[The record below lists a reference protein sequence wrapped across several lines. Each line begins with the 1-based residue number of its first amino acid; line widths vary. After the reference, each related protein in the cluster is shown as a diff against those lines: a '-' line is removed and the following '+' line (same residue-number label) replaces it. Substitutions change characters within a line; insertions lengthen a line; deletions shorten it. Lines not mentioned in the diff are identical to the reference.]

1 MPYDTFAATAL
12 GGFTIGSIVRRP
24 AMVMPKLMSKLMSQT
39 NADSFNML
47 PILSLLETRVLGVLI
62 EKQQTVP
69 DSYPLTL
76 NALVAGCNQKTS
88 RDPVIEATDDEVQAA
103 DDHLKTLSLATESSG
118 GRVMRYAHNG
128 ERGLRLPSQAIALL
142 ATLMLRGPQTVG
154 ELRINADRLHK
165 FADISAVEGFLL
177 ELTETKQRNDDLGAT
192 GIGAMVVELPRQP
205 GARENR
211 WAHLLSGAPPTEAT
225 TVSAAHDGNEM
236 VTVSEIATLK
246 MQVSQLQNE
255 VAALQT
261 TVAMLCQELGLK
273 NSSNIT

>member
-1 MPYDTFAATAL
+1 MP
-12 GGFTIGSIVRRP
+12 S
-24 AMVMPKLMSKLMSQT
+24 M
-39 NADSFNML
+39 

-62 EKQQTVP
+62 EKQHTVP

-103 DDHLKTLSLATESSG
+103 VDHLKTLSLAMESSG
-118 GRVMRYAHNG
+118 GRVMRYAHNA
-128 ERGLRLPSQAIALL
+128 ERGLRLPSQAVALL
-142 ATLMLRGPQTVG
+142 TTLMLRGPQTIG

-177 ELTETKQRNDDLGAT
+177 ELVERDDPNG
-192 GIGAMVVELPRQP
+192 GAMVVELTRQP

-211 WAHLLSGAPPTEAT
+211 WAHLLSGAPSIEAMA
-225 TVSAAHDGNEM
+225 VAAGHDGNEII
-236 VTVSEIATLK
+236 TVSEIATLK
-246 MQVSQLQNE
+246 LQVSQLQNE

-273 NSSNIT
+273 SSN

>member
-1 MPYDTFAATAL
+1 MP
-12 GGFTIGSIVRRP
+12 S
-24 AMVMPKLMSKLMSQT
+24 M
-39 NADSFNML
+39 

-62 EKQQTVP
+62 EKQHTVP

-76 NALVAGCNQKTS
+76 NALVSGCNQKTN

-103 DDHLKTLSLATESSG
+103 VDHLKTLSLAMESSG
-118 GRVMRYAHNG
+118 GRVMRYAHNA
-128 ERGLRLPSQAIALL
+128 ERGLRLPSQAVALL
-142 ATLMLRGPQTVG
+142 TTLMLRGPQTIG

-177 ELTETKQRNDDLGAT
+177 ELVERDDANG
-192 GIGAMVVELPRQP
+192 GAMVVELMRQP

-211 WAHLLSGAPPTEAT
+211 WAHLLSGAPSIEAMAVT
-225 TVSAAHDGNEM
+225 AGHDGNEII
-236 VTVSEIATLK
+236 TVSEIATLK
-246 MQVSQLQNE
+246 LQVSQLQNE

-273 NSSNIT
+273 SSN

>member
-1 MPYDTFAATAL
+1 MLMPQ
-12 GGFTIGSIVRRP
+12 R
-24 AMVMPKLMSKLMSQT
+24 MSQRVSQHISQT
-39 NADSFNML
+39 NTDSFNML

-62 EKQQTVP
+62 EKQHTVP

-76 NALVAGCNQKTS
+76 NALVSGCNQKTS

-103 DDHLKTLSLATESSG
+103 IDHLKTLSLATESSG
-118 GRVMRYAHNG
+118 GRVMRYAHNA

-177 ELTETKQRNDDLGAT
+177 ELTETKPRNNDLGAT
-192 GIGAMVVELPRQP
+192 GSGSMVVELPRQP

-211 WAHLLSGAPPTEAT
+211 WAHLLSGAPPTEPT
-225 TVSAAHDGNEM
+225 TVFAAHDGSEM

-246 MQVSQLQNE
+246 MQVLQLQNE

-273 NSSNIT
+273 NGSNIT